1 MDQTTSAWVRQYA
14 REVSGFMERVM
25 VFIDGGYLA
34 AGLREQFGGRN
45 VDLTKFGL
53 CLAESRR
60 LMRTYYY
67 TATIENPPNDYWRR
81 EQSKQQRFL
90 AALAYEPNLEVRLG
104 RLQFGDGGIP
114 RQKRVDVLLAL
125 DLHRFA
131 LKGNY
136 DTAILVAGDADFSDI
151 VRMVKDEGRRVEIVT
166 FPGTRARSLL
176 EATDRSLVITEGLLQ
191 NCWMASPDLTAEAKK
206 NP

>member
-1 MDQTTSAWVRQYA
+1 MNDMDETTLAWIRQYF
-14 REVSGFMERVM
+14 REVAAFTERVM
-25 VFIDGGYLA
+25 VFIEGGYLN
-34 AGLREQFGGRN
+34 AGLRDQFGARDI
-45 VDLTKFGL
+45 DLTKFSL
-53 CLAESRR
+53 CLAEGRR

-67 TATIENPPNDYWRR
+67 TATIENPPDDYWRR

-90 AALAYEPNLEVRLG
+90 AALAYQPNMEVRLG

-151 VRMVKDEGRRVEIVT
+151 VRMVKDEGRRVEIYT

-176 EATDRSLVITEGLLQ
+176 EATDKSLEITEGLLKI
-191 NCWMASPDLTAEAKK
+191 CWMA
-206 NP
+206 NRV